1 MSLFA
6 ANIVLAILWGLTT
19 ENFSVMNLAIG
30 YLLALGILVFIR
42 KALGDTYYFKDL
54 SELTALITFFIK
66 ELFVANIRMAYYT
79 LSPLN
84 RLNPGIV
91 AVPLEEMSEGELTVL
106 ANLLTLT
113 PGTLSLDVSAD
124 RRTLYVHF
132 MDIRDPEAA
141 RKEIKEGF
149 EARVL
154 RALR

>member
-1 MSLFA
+1 MSHFA

-19 ENFSVMNLAIG
+19 ENFSVMNLTIG
-30 YLLALGILVFIR
+30 YLLSLGILAFIR
-42 KALGDTYYFKDL
+42 TALGNSHYFKDL
-54 SELTALITFFIK
+54 SELVALVTFFLK
-66 ELFVANIRMAYYT
+66 ELLIANVRMAYYT

-91 AVPLEEMSEGELTVL
+91 AVPLEEMSDGELTVL

-113 PGTLSLDVSAD
+113 PGTLTLDVSAD
-124 RRTLYVHF
+124 KRTLYVHF

-141 RKEIKEGF
+141 RREIKEGF